1 MQVLFYGPPIYTF
14 WDPKPRAEAL
24 LVENGI
30 ITAVGEKRELSGQ
43 FPGAKKVSLDGG
55 AVIPAFNDSH
65 AHILSS
71 GLALTRA
78 DLRGCQSFMEMET
91 RLREWIAKGNQK
103 GWVFGIGYDQN
114 LLPERKHVTR
124 YDLDRVSRGRP
135 VAVRHTS
142 GHCTVVNSRAL
153 ELSGVTAQTPDPPDG
168 RMVRDESG
176 EPMGVLLERA
186 WLLVERHIPPLSVDE
201 IAQAVRRIS
210 EVMARRGI
218 LSASDATTGR
228 YYGIETEW
236 RGFARALEQGAK
248 VRMTLMPDYDQ
259 VEKAGW
265 LKDRQKV
272 VVPQSHPGLRLGA
285 IKLYIDGALG
295 PRTAALKEP
304 YADGSNSTVLI
315 YPPEEFNRRVLAAHR
330 GGWQIGVH
338 AIGDLAVEL
347 TVQAY
352 EKAQTAFLRPDP
364 RHRVEHCFLTDG
376 SMVRKMARFGIIAA
390 VQPEFLYH
398 LSHYYRP
405 ALGDRTDRGM
415 PIRTWLQAGVAVA
428 FSSDQPVVPG
438 DPIIGWRAA
447 VNRKHKTGFA
457 VAQEEGLDPLTA
469 LKCFTVGS
477 AHAVFD
483 EAVGS
488 LAPGKKADFVVLSHP
503 PEKIEEEEDM
513 KVVTSSAFLL

>member
-1 MQVLFYGPPIYTF
+1 MQVLFYGAPIYTL
-14 WDPKPRAEAL
+14 WDKKPMAEAMI
-24 LVENGI
+24 VDKGNI
-30 ITAVGEKRELSGQ
+30 SAVGDKQDLAAQ

-55 AVIPAFNDSH
+55 AVIPAFNDCH

-78 DLRGCQSFMEMET
+78 DLRGCQSFVEMET
-91 RLREWIAKGNQK
+91 RLRDWIAKGDQK

-114 LLPERKHVTR
+114 LLPEGKHITR
-124 YDLDRVSRGRP
+124 YDLDRVSRERP

-142 GHCTVVNSRAL
+142 GHCTVVNSKAL
-153 ELSGVTAQTPDPPDG
+153 ELAGVTAQTPDPPDG
-168 RMVRDESG
+168 RIVKDESG

-186 WLLVERHIPPLSVDE
+186 WLLVERHIPPLSVNE
-201 IAQAVRRIS
+201 IAQAIRRIC

-228 YYGIETEW
+228 YCGIENEW
-236 RGFARALEQGAK
+236 RGFAQALEQGAK

-259 VEKAGW
+259 VVKAGW
-265 LKDRQKV
+265 LRNRQNV
-272 VVPQSHPGLRLGA
+272 VVPQTHPNLRLGA

-304 YADGSNSTVLI
+304 YADGSKNTILI

-347 TVQAY
+347 TVQVY
-352 EKAQTAFLRPDP
+352 EKVQTAFPRPGP

-376 SMVRKMARFGIIAA
+376 EMVRKMAKFGIIAA

-398 LSHYYRP
+398 LSHYYRL
-405 ALGDRTDRGM
+405 ALGDRADRGM

-457 VAQEEGLDPLTA
+457 VASEEGLDPLEA
-469 LKCFTVGS
+469 LKCFTLGS

-488 LAPGKKADFVVLSHP
+488 LAPGKKSDFVVLSHP
-503 PEKIEEEEDM
+503 PEKIAEADM
-513 KVVTSSAFLL
+513 KVLTSSAFLH

>member
-1 MQVLFYGPPIYTF
+1 MQLLFSGAPIYTL
-14 WDPKPRAEAL
+14 WDPKPVAGAMV
-24 LVENGI
+24 VENGI
-30 ITAVGEKRELSGQ
+30 ISAVGERRDLAAQ
-43 FPGAKKVSLDGG
+43 FPKAKKVSLDGG
-55 AVIPAFNDSH
+55 ATIPAFNDCH
-65 AHILSS
+65 AHILSA

-78 DLRGCQSFMEMET
+78 DLRGCQSFAEIQT
-91 RLREWIAKGNQK
+91 RLQDWVARGNEK
-103 GWVFGIGYDQN
+103 GWIFGIGYDQN
-114 LLPERKHVTR
+114 LLPGGKHVTR
-124 YDLDRVSRGRP
+124 HDLDRISREQP

-142 GHCTVVNSRAL
+142 GHCTVVNSKAL
-153 ELSGVTAQTPDPPDG
+153 ELAGVTAQTPAPPDG
-168 RMVRDESG
+168 RIIRDESG
-176 EPMGVLLERA
+176 EPTGVLLERA
-186 WLLVERHIPPLSVDE
+186 WLLVERLLPPLSVDE

-210 EVMARRGI
+210 EVMAVRGI

-228 YYGIETEW
+228 YSGIETEW

-265 LKDRQKV
+265 LNDRQKV
-272 VVPQSHPGLRLGA
+272 VVPQSHPDLRLGA

-295 PRTAALKEP
+295 PRTAALKEA
-304 YADGSNSTVLI
+304 YADGSKSTVLI

-352 EKAQTAFLRPDP
+352 EKAQTAFPRQDP

-376 SMVRKMARFGIIAA
+376 EMIRKMVRFGIIAA

-405 ALGDRTDRGM
+405 ALGERTDRGM

-447 VNRKHKTGFA
+447 VNRKHKTGFT
-457 VAQEEGLDPLTA
+457 VAPAEGLDPLTA

-477 AHAVFD
+477 AHAIFD
-483 EAVGS
+483 EAVGT
-488 LAPGKKADFVVLSHP
+488 LAPGKKADFAVLSHP
-503 PEKIEEEEDM
+503 PEKILDADM
-513 KVVTSSAFLL
+513 KVITTSAFLL

>member
-1 MQVLFYGPPIYTF
+1 MQLLFSGAPIYTL
-14 WDPKPRAEAL
+14 WDPKPVAEAL
-24 LVENGI
+24 AVENGI
-30 ITAVGEKRELSGQ
+30 ISAVGERRDLAAQ
-43 FPGAKKVSLDGG
+43 FPKAKKVPLDGG
-55 AVIPAFNDSH
+55 AAIPAFNDCH
-65 AHILSS
+65 AHILSA

-78 DLRGCQSFMEMET
+78 DLRGCQSFAEIQA
-91 RLREWIAKGNQK
+91 RLQDWVGRGNEK
-103 GWVFGIGYDQN
+103 GWIFGIGYDQN
-114 LLPERKHVTR
+114 LLPEGKHVTR
-124 YDLDRVSRGRP
+124 HDLDRISRDRP
-135 VAVRHTS
+135 AAVRHTS
-142 GHCTVVNSRAL
+142 GHCTVVNSKGL
-153 ELSGVTAQTPDPPDG
+153 ELAGVTAQTPDPPDG
-168 RMVRDESG
+168 RIIRDESG
-176 EPMGVLLERA
+176 EPTGVLLERA
-186 WLLVERHIPPLSVDE
+186 WLLVERHLPPLSVDE

-210 EVMARRGI
+210 GVMAARGI

-228 YYGIETEW
+228 YSGIETEW

-265 LKDRQKV
+265 LTNRQNV
-272 VVPQSHPGLRLGA
+272 VVPQTHPDLRLGA

-304 YADGSNSTVLI
+304 YADGSKSTVLI

-352 EKAQTAFLRPDP
+352 EKAQTAFPRPDP

-376 SMVRKMARFGIIAA
+376 EMIRKMVRFGIIAA

-405 ALGDRTDRGM
+405 ALGQRTDRGM

-438 DPIIGWRAA
+438 DPVVGWRAA
-447 VNRKHKTGFA
+447 VNRKHKTGF
-457 VAQEEGLDPLTA
+457 
-469 LKCFTVGS
+469 
-477 AHAVFD
+477 
-483 EAVGS
+483 
-488 LAPGKKADFVVLSHP
+488 
-503 PEKIEEEEDM
+503 
-513 KVVTSSAFLL
+513 

>member
-1 MQVLFYGPPIYTF
+1 MRFLFYGVPIYTL
-14 WDPKPRAEAL
+14 WPPKPRAEAL
-24 LVENGI
+24 AVENGVI
-30 ITAVGEKRELSGQ
+30 AAVGEKKELAAQ
-43 FPGAKKVSLDGG
+43 FPGAKKVSLEGG

-71 GLALTRA
+71 GIALTRA
-78 DLRGCQSFMEMET
+78 DLRGCSSFAEMGT
-91 RLREWIAKGNQK
+91 RLRDWIAKGNQK

-124 YDLDRVSRGRP
+124 HDLDRISQERP

-142 GHCTVVNSRAL
+142 GHCTVVNCRAL
-153 ELSGVTAQTPDPPDG
+153 ELAGVTAQTPDPPDG
-168 RMVRDESG
+168 RIERDESG
-176 EPMGVLLERA
+176 DPTGVLLERA
-186 WLLVERHIPPLSVDE
+186 WLLVERHIPPLSVEE
-201 IAQAVRRIS
+201 IAQAVRRIA

-228 YYGIETEW
+228 YSGIEKEW
-236 RGFARALEQGAK
+236 RGFARALEEGAK

-259 VEKAGW
+259 VEKSGW
-265 LKDRQKV
+265 LSDRRQA
-272 VVPQSHPGLRLGA
+272 VVPRGHPDLRLGA
-285 IKLYIDGALG
+285 LKLYIDGALG

-304 YADGSNSTVLI
+304 YADGSQSTVLI

-352 EKAQTAFLRPDP
+352 EKAQTALPRPDP

-376 SMVRKMARFGIIAA
+376 EIVRKMVRLGIIAA

-438 DPIIGWRAA
+438 DPIVGWRAA

-457 VAQEEGLDPLTA
+457 VAPEEGLDPLTA

-477 AHAVFD
+477 AYAIFD
-483 EAVGS
+483 EAVGTLS
-488 LAPGKKADFVVLSHP
+488 PGKKADFAVLSHP
-503 PEKIEEEEDM
+503 PEKIAEEDM
-513 KVVTSSAFLL
+513 RVLTTSASLA

>member
-1 MQVLFYGPPIYTF
+1 MSVLFYGPPIHTL
-14 WDPKPRAEAL
+14 WDPKPRVEAL
-24 LVENGI
+24 VVENGI
-30 ITAVGEKRELSGQ
+30 ITAVGEKRELSAQ
-43 FPGAKKVSLDGG
+43 FLGAKKVSLDGG

-78 DLRGCQSFMEMET
+78 DLRGCQSFDEIEA
-91 RLREWIAKGNQK
+91 RLQEWIAKGNQK
-103 GWVFGIGYDQN
+103 GWVFGIAYDQN

-124 YDLDRVSRGRP
+124 YDLDRVSRERP
-135 VAVRHTS
+135 VAIRHTS
-142 GHCTVVNSRAL
+142 GHCTVVNSKAL
-153 ELSGVTAQTPDPPDG
+153 DLAGVTAQTPDPSDG
-168 RMVRDESG
+168 RIVRDASG

-201 IAQAVRRIS
+201 IAQAVRRIC

-228 YYGIETEW
+228 YCGIENEW
-236 RGFARALEQGAK
+236 RGFAQALEQGAR

-259 VEKAGW
+259 VVRAGW
-265 LKDRQKV
+265 LNNRQDV
-272 VVPQSHPGLRLGA
+272 VVPQAHPDLRLGA

-304 YADGSNSTVLI
+304 YADGSKNTILI

-347 TVQAY
+347 TIQAY
-352 EKAQTAFLRPDP
+352 EIAQTAFPRPDP

-376 SMVRKMARFGIIAA
+376 SMVRKMAQFGIIAA

-428 FSSDQPVVPG
+428 FGSDQPVVPG

-457 VAQEEGLDPLTA
+457 VAPEEGLDPLTA
-469 LKCFTVGS
+469 LKCFTLGS
-477 AHAVFD
+477 AYAVFD

-488 LAPGKKADFVVLSHP
+488 LAPGKKADFVVLSHL
-503 PEKIEEEEDM
+503 PEEIAEADM
-513 KVVTSSAFLL
+513 KVVTSSAFFL

>member
-1 MQVLFYGPPIYTF
+1 MQLLFSGAPIYTL
-14 WDPKPRAEAL
+14 WDPKPRVEAM
-24 LVENGI
+24 VAENGI
-30 ITAVGEKRELSGQ
+30 IRAVGEKGDLATQ
-43 FPGAKKVSLDGG
+43 FPKAKKVSLDGG
-55 AVIPAFNDSH
+55 AVIPAFNDCH
-65 AHILSS
+65 AHILSA

-78 DLRGCQSFMEMET
+78 DLRGCQSFAEIQT
-91 RLREWIAKGNQK
+91 RLQDWVDRGNQK
-103 GWVFGIGYDQN
+103 GWIFGIGYDQN
-114 LLPERKHVTR
+114 LLPGRKHVTR
-124 YDLDRVSRGRP
+124 HDLDRISRERP

-142 GHCTVVNSRAL
+142 GHCTVVNSKAL
-153 ELSGVTAQTPDPPDG
+153 EFAGVTAQTPDPPDG
-168 RMVRDESG
+168 RIIRDESG
-176 EPMGVLLERA
+176 EPTGVFLERA
-186 WLLVERHIPPLSVDE
+186 WLFVERHIPPLSVEE
-201 IAQAVRRIS
+201 IAQAVRRIC
-210 EVMARRGI
+210 EVMAGRGI

-236 RGFARALEQGAK
+236 RGFVRALEEGAK

-259 VEKAGW
+259 VEQAGW
-265 LKDRQKV
+265 LNDRQKA
-272 VVPQSHPGLRLGA
+272 VVPQSHPDLRLGA

-304 YADGSNSTVLI
+304 YADGSKSTVLI
-315 YPPEEFNRRVLAAHR
+315 YSPEEFDRRVLAAHR

-352 EKAQTAFLRPDP
+352 EKAQTAFPRPDP

-376 SMVRKMARFGIIAA
+376 EMIRKMVRFGIIAA

-405 ALGDRTDRGM
+405 ALGERTDRGM

-438 DPIIGWRAA
+438 DPIVGWRAA

-457 VAQEEGLDPLTA
+457 VAPEEGLDPLTA
-469 LKCFTVGS
+469 LKCFTVNS
-477 AHAVFD
+477 AYAIFD
-483 EAVGS
+483 EAVGT

-503 PEKIEEEEDM
+503 PEKILEEDM
-513 KVVTSSAFLL
+513 KVVTSSGFLL

>member
-1 MQVLFYGPPIYTF
+1 
-14 WDPKPRAEAL
+14 

-30 ITAVGEKRELSGQ
+30 IIAVGEKRELSGQ

-55 AVIPAFNDSH
+55 AVIPAFNDCH

-78 DLRGCQSFMEMET
+78 DLRGCQSFAEIKT

-114 LLPERKHVTR
+114 LLPERKHLTR
-124 YDLDRVSRGRP
+124 YDLDRVSRERP
-135 VAVRHTS
+135 VSVRHTS
-142 GHCTVVNSRAL
+142 GHCTVVNSKAL
-153 ELSGVTAQTPDPPDG
+153 ELSGVTAQTSDPPDG
-168 RMVRDESG
+168 RIVRNESG
-176 EPMGVLLERA
+176 EPTGVLLERA
-186 WLLVERHIPPLSVDE
+186 WLLVERHIPPLSLDE
-201 IAQAVRRIS
+201 MAQAVGRIS

-228 YYGIETEW
+228 YYGIEAEW
-236 RGFARALEQGAK
+236 RGFARAQEQGAK
-248 VRMTLMPDYDQ
+248 VRITLMPDYDQ

-265 LKDRQKV
+265 LIDRQKV
-272 VVPQSHPGLRLGA
+272 VVPQSHPALRLGA
-285 IKLYIDGALG
+285 IKLYLDGALG

-304 YADGSNSTVLI
+304 YADGSKSTVLI
-315 YPPEEFNRRVLAAHR
+315 YPPEEFKHRVLAAHR

-347 TVQAY
+347 TIQAY
-352 EKAQTAFLRPDP
+352 EMAQTAFPRPDP

-376 SMVRKMARFGIIAA
+376 EMVRKMVQFGIIAA

-398 LSHYYRP
+398 LSHFYRP
-405 ALGDRTDRGM
+405 ALGDRMDRGM

-438 DPIIGWRAA
+438 DPIIGWRSA

-457 VAQEEGLDPLTA
+457 VAPEEGLDPLTA
-469 LKCFTVGS
+469 LKCFTLSS
-477 AHAVFD
+477 AYAVFD

-488 LAPGKKADFVVLSHP
+488 LAPRKRADFAVLSHP
-503 PEKIEEEEDM
+503 PEKIAEEDM
-513 KVVTSSAFLL
+513 KVVTSSAFLP